1 MLARPGTPTATA
13 AHIPGMPQKNKTYLS
28 TPPGALD
35 PIAEAVRTAEMRG
48 YLEGI
53 TSAQAMTGFSDA
65 TFRSI
70 LDKDGHTR
78 IDLDGRP
85 L

>member
-1 MLARPGTPTATA
+1 
-13 AHIPGMPQKNKTYLS
+13 
-28 TPPGALD
+28 
-35 PIAEAVRTAEMRG
+35 MRG
-48 YLEGI
+48 YLAGI